1 MEFEN
6 ILNLVGKNE
15 IFDVDNSNSPNHDTI
30 VVVRAIEMHKD
41 EIRKDPEVLFPK
53 FSRKTIKHI
62 YGEYCSTSLHNGV
75 ENLPFNVI
83 KEAVDL
89 CFLY

>member
-15 IFDVDNSNSPNHDTI
+15 IFDVDNANSPNHDTI

-41 EIRKDPEVLFPK
+41 DIRKDPEVLFPK
-53 FSRKTIKHI
+53 FTMDTIEHI
-62 YGEYCSTSLHNGV
+62 YGEYCNTSLHNGV